1 MQEIINCPGCRRKL
15 QIPDTLVGH
24 DVQCPTCSATFQATL
39 DPTPAPPRPE
49 PDPADYREEPFE
61 RPSSRRRRRRYDEDN
76 DFDED
81 RVRRRRRDVEPHR
94 GSLVLVLGILSI
106 VLPFVG
112 IVLGPIAWI
121 LGSQDLS
128 EIHAGRMDPEG
139 EGSTSAG
146 RICGIIGTILH
157 IVGVL
162 SCFLYFLFVI
172 SVLNAVRRF

>member
-1 MQEIINCPGCRRKL
+1 MHETINCPGCRRKL
-15 QIPDTLVGH
+15 QIPETLVGK
-24 DVQCPTCSATFQATL
+24 DVQCPTCSTTFQASL
-39 DPTPAPPRPE
+39 DPTPEPRRPAPDSPE
-49 PDPADYREEPFE
+49 YREEPAG
-61 RPSSRRRRRRYDEDN
+61 RPSTRSRRRRYDEDD

-112 IVLGPIAWI
+112 LVLGPIAWI

-139 EGSTSAG
+139 EGTVSAG

-172 SVLNAVRRF
+172 SVVNAMRRF